1 MLSASYLVIITCFW
15 LRELETWYLQD
26 LLPFGIPDHWW
37 VIYFLTLC
45 NKSILVPVCMH
56 SNHVQDQS
64 KVSAYPAE
72 ELRIQPVKWWS
83 PWEGRPANKQR
94 GSIAS
99 CTLVQ
104 HLGRSGKLSFFII
117 YKFWQNCASVRQVS
131 DPIEDCKTIIF
142 HVGHLNICDYFFKKS
157 ILIFQ
162 SGLTE
167 QRRGGGMK
175 SREERRWRRAAKEE
189 SGGGEREEERWRE
202 WRVIGGCFTQLPS
215 MIWISIPHFHWD
227 LGMLR
232 YGSSLCCQNYLL
244 SQSPLL

>member
-1 MLSASYLVIITCFW
+1 MLWAIFLFLHCNFRWYWWHHVSNFVIEWIWKCLFHMLSASYLVIITCFW

-45 NKSILVPVCMH
+45 SKSILVPVCMH

-94 GSIAS
+94 GSIAP
-99 CTLVQ
+99 CTLMQ
-104 HLGRSGKLSFFII
+104 HLGQSGKLSFFII

-131 DPIEDCKTIIF
+131 DLILKTARPLF
-142 HVGHLNICDYFFKKS
+142 HLGHLNICDYFF
-157 ILIFQ
+157 
-162 SGLTE
+162 
-167 QRRGGGMK
+167 
-175 SREERRWRRAAKEE
+175 
-189 SGGGEREEERWRE
+189 
-202 WRVIGGCFTQLPS
+202 
-215 MIWISIPHFHWD
+215 
-227 LGMLR
+227 
-232 YGSSLCCQNYLL
+232 
-244 SQSPLL
+244 